1 MKYILYIGVLCLILT
16 ACLDSTS
23 PATEKQNQTNVTK
36 RKLEKVERSV
46 INAKSNSQYI
56 GKPGQLI
63 IVAEPTEYVDEIQA
77 LFDSVFSAP
86 VRPYYPPTPYFEIYQ
101 RSPQDFRRLSTKLRN
116 VIDIALDETL
126 KEGEPTMR
134 IYENYYS
141 KTQLYTIL
149 RAQNM
154 NDLYSLLEN
163 EIEYLFNLY
172 NRQEWKREFLR
183 NAENNHENTNAK
195 LRSKF
200 GIELTL
206 PSKFRYESIDDTY
219 AHIILPARSRQMEL
233 NIGSGNVT
241 RTNYI
246 QSGIMIWQ
254 YPYTDKSQLQPK
266 NLEQMRD
273 TILKKYAKHEI
284 EGVYMGTQYHPAA
297 MPVPK
302 ALKIGDI
309 EGYEIRGLYK
319 FTGEAEP
326 SGGRYWEFHFKHPKR
341 NMIVAISGYFDVPP
355 TTSPHLDMNII
366 RAVIYSLKIADN

>member
-172 NRQEWKREFLR
+172 
-183 NAENNHENTNAK
+183 
-195 LRSKF
+195 
-200 GIELTL
+200 
-206 PSKFRYESIDDTY
+206 
-219 AHIILPARSRQMEL
+219 
-233 NIGSGNVT
+233 
-241 RTNYI
+241 
-246 QSGIMIWQ
+246 
-254 YPYTDKSQLQPK
+254 
-266 NLEQMRD
+266 
-273 TILKKYAKHEI
+273 
-284 EGVYMGTQYHPAA
+284 
-297 MPVPK
+297 
-302 ALKIGDI
+302 
-309 EGYEIRGLYK
+309 
-319 FTGEAEP
+319 
-326 SGGRYWEFHFKHPKR
+326 
-341 NMIVAISGYFDVPP
+341 
-355 TTSPHLDMNII
+355 
-366 RAVIYSLKIADN
+366 